1 MQKVANS
8 NLHDAKKNKKDEFY
22 TQLSDIEN
30 ELQHYKEHFKDKI
43 VYCNCD
49 DPLQSAF
56 FEYFF
61 KNFKWLDLKALIT
74 TCYKSQN
81 YREVSTEDS
90 PKKAYAIKIHRD
102 DVIKDELINPQKHSI
117 DDVDKVLSSMH
128 PLKDV
133 ESVLSL
139 SLSNSQTQSQ
149 ETLKAFEANKHKL
162 FENFRAELESGLPKE
177 STQSKSKKSYKQPS
191 LFPLD
196 EDKGLNNA
204 GDFRSKDCIE
214 LLKLADIV
222 VTNPPFSLF
231 REYVAQLVEYG
242 EKKKKESGKELN
254 FVILG
259 NQNAI
264 TYKEIFKLI
273 KENKLWLGR
282 TLSYAAFKVPSYYE
296 ERSNR
301 FWIDENG
308 QKWRSFGNICWF
320 TNLTHK
326 KRNEILETIASY
338 TKTPEQYPKYDNY
351 DAINVDKTI
360 EIPLDYNG
368 IMGVPI
374 TFLDKHN
381 PKQFEIVALGIVGSV
396 DFTCNKKM
404 EVLDKFGNSTGKFTF
419 NAKGTLYRKFDPSTD
434 KTPAFKDCE
443 SGELYSSI
451 YARILIRKIAEVD
464 ELRKQEQ
471 EKM

>member
-1 MQKVANS
+1 M
-8 NLHDAKKNKKDEFY
+8 
-22 TQLSDIEN
+22 
-30 ELQHYKEHFKDKI
+30 
-43 VYCNCD
+43 
-49 DPLQSAF
+49 
-56 FEYFF
+56 
-61 KNFKWLDLKALIT
+61 
-74 TCYKSQN
+74 
-81 YREVSTEDS
+81 
-90 PKKAYAIKIHRD
+90 
-102 DVIKDELINPQKHSI
+102 
-117 DDVDKVLSSMH
+117 
-128 PLKDV
+128 
-133 ESVLSL
+133 
-139 SLSNSQTQSQ
+139 
-149 ETLKAFEANKHKL
+149 
-162 FENFRAELESGLPKE
+162 PKE
-177 STQSKSKKSYKQPS
+177 STQNKSKKSYKQPS

-231 REYVAQLVEYG
+231 REYVAQLVEYD
-242 EKKKKESGKELN
+242 KKFL
-254 FVILG
+254 IIG
-259 NQNAI
+259 NVNAI
-264 TYKEIFKLI
+264 TYKDTFELI
-273 KENKLWLGR
+273 KDNKLWLGVSITSGDR
-282 TLSYAAFKVPSYYE
+282 KFYVPDSTPLNAAGCGVEKVIQNGKE
-296 ERSNR
+296 VERRFIRVKGVRWFSNL
-301 FWIDENG
+301 EN
-308 QKWRSFGNICWF
+308 
-320 TNLTHK
+320 K

-338 TKTPEQYPKYDNY
+338 KKNPEQYPKYDNY

-360 EIPLDYNG
+360 EIPLDYDG
-368 IMGVPI
+368 VMGVPI

-451 YARILIRKIAEVD
+451 YARILIRKIAEVA
-464 ELRKQEQ
+464 ELRKLEF